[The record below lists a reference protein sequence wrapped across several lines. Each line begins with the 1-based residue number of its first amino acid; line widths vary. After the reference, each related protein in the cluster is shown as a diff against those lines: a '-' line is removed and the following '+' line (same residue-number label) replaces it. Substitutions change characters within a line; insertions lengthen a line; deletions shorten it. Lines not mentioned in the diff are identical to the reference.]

1 MLFSCLLVFW
11 FWFLYSSPSSG
22 VYQEFAHHKYFIII
36 INSIIAMCNPS
47 GLVKDDANGVTLAL
61 DGMPY
66 TTMAYAN
73 GPGGNGLHNNMTGRQ
88 NLSDIDTSK

>member
-1 MLFSCLLVFW
+1 
-11 FWFLYSSPSSG
+11 
-22 VYQEFAHHKYFIII
+22 
-36 INSIIAMCNPS
+36 MCNPS

-73 GPGGNGLHNNMTGRQ
+73 GPGGNGLHNKMTGRQ